1 MGTSK
6 RFEVALSFP
15 GERRDYV
22 AAVADHLAERLGRER
37 VLYDRWHEAEFARP
51 DLDTYLQT
59 LYHDQSALIAVFL
72 CADYERKDWCGG
84 VEWRAVKDLIK
95 RREGAAIMP
104 LRFDNTEIPGLF
116 STDGYIWLG
125 GHRDPAEVAAL
136 ILTRWQLNGGKL
148 PAEQAPEPKHEPQ
161 PAPRVDITRLPAG
174 AEHFLGRVPE
184 LAALDAAWAPGS
196 GIAVVV
202 VVAPGG
208 TGKTAL
214 GKRWLDA
221 QRAAGWGGAGQ
232 VFGWSFY
239 SQGTG
244 DDRQASEDLLL
255 ATAIVRLGID
265 IDPAANPADKG
276 QAIAERLCARRT
288 LLILDGVEPL
298 QYPPGPLAGEL
309 RAPGLKA
316 LLTQLAGAG
325 QPGLCV
331 VTSREWLADLTEWER
346 TAANPRAPVRRID
359 LGNLSDADG
368 AALLH
373 ARGANRAGAAAIDPD
388 DPELI
393 AASREAQGHALTLS
407 LLGRYLARAK
417 GGDIRRRDAI
427 DLARADRDARGH
439 AGRVIAAYEA
449 WFAGAGRDRELA
461 ALRLLGFFD
470 RPAAADLL
478 AALREA
484 PPIAGLTEAL
494 FETAFAP
501 QPAPQPEPCPDP
513 DKAPPGRGLL
523 GWLRPRKPRAQA
535 VAPTDPPV
543 VHRPIS
549 DTDWTL
555 ALRDLADCGLIQL
568 DAVGSNEGS
577 NGRLEA
583 GPTAPIDAHPLVREY
598 LAAALAERCPDAWR
612 EGHRRLY
619 ERLKTS
625 VPHRPDGL
633 AGLQPL
639 YQAVAHG
646 CQSGLWQEVCD
657 KVYTDRILRGTGPG
671 GNYST
676 FKLGAIGADLGAIAC
691 LFAEPWSR
699 PAPAL
704 KASTQAWLLN
714 EAAFSLRALGRLG
727 EALAP
732 MRAGGELRVQQ
743 QDRQNAA
750 IGYGN
755 LSELQLTLGRIPDA
769 VADARRA
776 VEHADRSG
784 DAGQRMSKRTTLA
797 DALHQQGETGPARAA
812 FAEAEAMQAEFQ
824 PKYPRLYS
832 LPGFRYCDLLLAA
845 AERAAWAVGLAADGG
860 GDGGADGGGEPTG
873 PAADCVAVAERGR
886 KMFEWRVPSDSL
898 LTIALDHLTLARCAL
913 YADRLAGRPPGREA
927 ETQTA
932 RAVDGL
938 RAAGYQDMLPRGL
951 LTRAWLRHAQGD
963 PDGARADLA
972 EAERIA
978 SRGGMALHLADIAL
992 HRARLFHDRAALAEA
1007 RHLIDTH
1014 GYARRLPELQ
1024 DAEAA
1029 AALWERLPAATPARN
1044 APPPQQPGN
1053 PAQTSAADP
1062 PTELSSSRAVGA
1074 ASSRDSSGASRIAAR
1089 GRSHNAP
1096 SSSADHKAAP
1106 GEAPMT
1112 TAADAPTDFL
1122 LVAPLPEERDALLA
1136 RLPGHRKLPPS
1147 EDDIRVYYVAEVP
1160 ARFPDGRPV
1169 SYSVVVLPLARMG
1182 HTEAASATG
1191 DAIRRFRPR
1200 YVLLVGIAGGIAAN
1214 GVGLGDL
1221 LLSDQVADYELAK
1234 ATAAG
1239 ASIRWQVHPVDQRLL
1254 IAAQNHGGDAF
1265 AAISAPRPA
1274 PGRPR
1279 PHLGPPCTGNKVLAD
1294 DSLAAQLR
1302 EVWAKLIGVEMEAG
1316 GVANAAAQ
1324 SARRPGFFM
1333 IRGVSDLADADKDS
1347 AEVKAWRPYAC
1358 EIAAAWT
1365 LDWLQGGPVPA
1376 GAAPEQPPLKPSP
1389 APTASPM
1396 QATVP
1401 PSPPAQPGPP
1411 ANPHADAV
1419 ALWRQ
1424 KLDYLLA
1431 QEAILASPAQRFEL
1445 SQQIAECRAKLREL
1459 GLEP

>member
-22 AAVADHLAERLGRER
+22 AAVAGHLAEQLGRER
-37 VLYDRWHEAEFARP
+37 VLYDKWHEAEFARP
-51 DLDTYLQT
+51 GLDTYLQT
-59 LYHDQSALIAVFL
+59 LYHDQAALIAVFL

-84 VEWRAVKDLIK
+84 VEWCVVKDLIK
-95 RREGAAIMP
+95 RRERAAIMP

-125 GHRDPAEVAAL
+125 DGRDPAEVAAL
-136 ILTRWQLNGGKL
+136 ILTRWQLNGGTL
-148 PAEQAPEPKHEPQ
+148 PAEQAPAPEPR

-184 LAALDAAWAPGS
+184 LAVLDAAWAPGS
-196 GIAVVV
+196 GIAIVV

-214 GKRWLDA
+214 GKRWLLA
-221 QRAAGWGGAGQ
+221 QGAAGWGGAGQ

-244 DDRQASEDLLL
+244 DDRQASEDLFL
-255 ATAIVRLGID
+255 ATAIARLGIA

-276 QAIAERLCARRT
+276 QAIADKLCARRT

-309 RAPGLKA
+309 RALGLKA
-316 LLTQLAGAG
+316 LLTQLACAG

-331 VTSREWLADLTEWER
+331 VTSREWLADLSEWER

-373 ARGANRAGAAAIDPD
+373 ARGANRAGAAAIGPD

-393 AASREAQGHALTLS
+393 AAGREVQGHALTLS

-478 AALREA
+478 ATLRAA

-494 FETAFAP
+494 FEPPATPTA
-501 QPAPQPEPCPDP
+501 
-513 DKAPPGRGLL
+513 RGVL
-523 GWLRPRKPRAQA
+523 GWLRLRKPRPQA
-535 VAPTDPPV
+535 
-543 VHRPIS
+543 IS

-568 DAVGSNEGS
+568 DGAWSNDWS

-583 GPTAPIDAHPLVREY
+583 GPTEPINAHPLVREY
-598 LAAALAERCPDAWR
+598 LAAALAERCPAAWR

-625 VPHRPDGL
+625 APHRPDGL
-633 AGLQPL
+633 DGLQPL
-639 YQAVAHG
+639 YQAITHG
-646 CQSGLWQEVCD
+646 CAAGFYEEARKEIYIERV
-657 KVYTDRILRGTGPG
+657 LRGTGPEG
-671 GNYST
+671 WYSWK
-676 FKLGAIGADLGAIAC
+676 KLGAFDENLCALRHFFPD
-691 LFAEPWSR
+691 PWQR
-699 PAPAL
+699 A
-704 KASTQAWLLN
+704 ASSLNDAGRAWLFN
-714 EAAFSLRALGRLG
+714 EAGIQLRALGRLA
-727 EALAP
+727 EALEPFEASV
-732 MRAGGELRVQQ
+732 RIDIGRGEL
-743 QDRQNAA
+743 NGAA
-750 IGYGN
+750 ISYSN
-755 LSELQLTLGRIPDA
+755 LSELKLTLGRIAEAIKDA
-769 VADARRA
+769 KHA
-776 VEHADRSG
+776 VELADLFLEQSKG
-784 DAGQRMSKRTTLA
+784 EDAAFQAMANRATLG
-797 DALHQQGETGPARAA
+797 DALHQQGAIAQAHEAFIEADRITAQWRAPYTLL
-812 FAEAEAMQAEFQ
+812 FSVQ
-824 PKYPRLYS
+824 
-832 LPGFRYCDLLLAA
+832 GFRYCDLLLGEV
-845 AERAAWAVGLAADGG
+845 ERGAWASMSEVGSVE
-860 GDGGADGGGEPTG
+860 GELERLFTSC
-873 PAADCVAVAERGR
+873 AQIRGR
-886 KMFEWRVPSDSL
+886 ARQTVKWARENHVDSL
-898 LTIALDHLTLARCAL
+898 SIGLEYLTLARCAL
-913 YADRLAGRPPGREA
+913 YADRLELRIPTREA
-927 ETQTA
+927 QDHTDYA
-932 RAVDGL
+932 IDRL
-938 RAAGYQDMLPRGL
+938 RAAAEQEFIPRGL

-978 SRGGMALHLADIAL
+978 SRGGMALHLADTAL
-992 HRARLFHDRAALAEA
+992 YRARLFHDRAALAEA

-1029 AALWERLPAATPARN
+1029 AALWERLPAATPTRN
-1044 APPPQQPGN
+1044 TPPPQQPGN

-1089 GRSHNAP
+1089 GRAHNAP
-1096 SSSADHKAAP
+1096 SSSADQTAAP

-1147 EDDIRVYYVAEVP
+1147 EDDIRVYYIAEVP

-1169 SYSVVVLPLARMG
+1169 TYSVVVLPLARMG

-1234 ATAAG
+1234 VTADG
-1239 ASIRWQVHPVDQRLL
+1239 PSVRWQVHPVDQRLL

-1279 PHLGPPCTGNKVLAD
+1279 LHVGPICTGNKVVAD
-1294 DSLAAQLR
+1294 DGLAAQLR

-1365 LDWLQGGPVPA
+1365 LHWLQGGPVPA
-1376 GAAPEQPPLKPSP
+1376 GAAPEQPPREPSP

-1401 PSPPAQPGPP
+1401 SSPPAQPGPP
-1411 ANPHADAV
+1411 ANPHADAA

-1459 GLEP
+1459 GVEP